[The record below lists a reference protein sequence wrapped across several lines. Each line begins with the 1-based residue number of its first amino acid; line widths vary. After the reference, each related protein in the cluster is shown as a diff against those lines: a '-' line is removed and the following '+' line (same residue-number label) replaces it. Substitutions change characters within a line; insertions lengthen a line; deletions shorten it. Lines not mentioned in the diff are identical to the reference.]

1 MEPKERIKV
10 LWLLIRP
17 CSVYSHPD
25 NCDSEQK
32 EHVALRAKV
41 DQSQH
46 SSCSEEVG
54 STNKGL
60 LWIRDK
66 RTLWAEAPLWCLP
79 SQVLGS
85 SRVKKRGK
93 DVPVVLGVGKAA
105 QLDQIQIT
113 ETVE

>member
-1 MEPKERIKV
+1 MTPAAKRDSIKQSEDRVLVLILFGIESKTQQMEPKERIKV

-46 SSCSEEVG
+46 S
-54 STNKGL
+54 
-60 LWIRDK
+60 
-66 RTLWAEAPLWCLP
+66 
-79 SQVLGS
+79 
-85 SRVKKRGK
+85 
-93 DVPVVLGVGKAA
+93 
-105 QLDQIQIT
+105 
-113 ETVE
+113 